1 MRQILLSLLLLSALA
16 YSRAENYALGPD
28 SIPHDGVPKG
38 TVTKF
43 VLPPGKYY
51 PGTPHNCAVYVPAQY
66 DAAKPTPFMIFLDG
80 SQALNS
86 SMHVPVVFDNLIA
99 KHDLPPMIAIFIDPG
114 VLPAV
119 SDADQSRYNRIYEY
133 DSLTPRF
140 AEFLLDELI
149 PAVQKNYNLSQNPDD
164 RGLSG
169 VSTGAVGAFM
179 AAWNRPD
186 QFHRVLSLIGTY
198 VSMKGA
204 DELPG
209 LIRKTEPKPIRIF
222 MQDGS
227 HDHITAAEPY
237 GTHFSGSWPINNEVM
252 YEALEFAGYDVK
264 LEMGTGGHDLDQ
276 GGAILPDA
284 LRWLWRGYPAPIVE
298 QEPAAAHEPGYDAA
312 DRVFSTIYGDKP
324 WEHVGDFNSLFSV
337 TAGRHEEWGGSNSP
351 TSLTADR
358 EGNVYVPVATSDAA
372 DKRILR
378 VDPQGKVTLFTEVH
392 DPTPAPNPAQ
402 IPGPP
407 PVLHMGPGDRLYAF
421 TPGTALT
428 NIATIGNAGSIVS
441 WSVANGSA
449 SDEKVHAT
457 ADEFQIADG
466 VAEDVA
472 DFAVTKN
479 GTIYALLNTMIK
491 EIDPSG
497 HVSMALNWSHLQGV
511 TGPPTRIALSP
522 DQSMLV
528 VTDAMSRYSWSFQID
543 ADGSLVNGE
552 PFYRL
557 EMLEAANY
565 SPVSWFYEKGNAA
578 EDTNGQ
584 VYFATPLG
592 IQIAMQNGRIS
603 QILNPPI
610 PGGGPLTA
618 ITFAGNEN
626 ASWIYVVQDGKL
638 FRRHVKVRGANAWT
652 VVKPLKPTL

>member
-1 MRQILLSLLLLSALA
+1 MRQILLSLLLFLCMATC
-16 YSRAENYALGPD
+16 RAQGYTPSPD
-28 SIPHDGVPKG
+28 SLPHDGVPKG

-51 PGTPHNCAVYVPAQY
+51 PGTPHNCAVYVPAEY

-80 SQALNS
+80 SQAIDS
-86 SMHVPVVFDNLIA
+86 SMHMPVVFDNLIA

-114 VLPAV
+114 VLSAV
-119 SDADQSRYNRIYEY
+119 SDAAQNRYNRIYEY

-140 AEFLLDELI
+140 AQFLLNELI

-204 DELPG
+204 DELPA

-227 HDHITAAEPY
+227 HDHISAAEPY
-237 GTHFSGSWPINNEVM
+237 GTHFSGSWPVANQTM

-284 LRWLWRGYPAPIVE
+284 LRWLWRGYPTPIVE
-298 QEPAAAHEPGYDAA
+298 QEPTAAHEPGYDAA
-312 DRVFSTIYGDKP
+312 DRVFSTIYVDKP
-324 WEHVGDFNSLFSV
+324 WREI
-337 TAGRHEEWGGSNSP
+337 GSGYGEI
-351 TSLTADR
+351 TSLTSDV
-358 EGNVYVPVATSDAA
+358 EGNVYFDYFMDAKA
-372 DKRILR
+372 SAIER
-378 VDPQGKVTLFTEVH
+378 VDVDGKITQCAE
-392 DPTPAPNPAQ
+392 PPSGGSTPHGAP
-402 IPGPP
+402 I
-407 PVLHMGPGDRLYAF
+407 LHMGPGDRLYAAISEVDLDN
-421 TPGTALT
+421 PDHGQ
-428 NIATIGNAGSIVS
+428 IVS
-441 WSVANGSA
+441 WSVASGTA
-449 SDEKVHAT
+449 SDKRV
-457 ADEFQIADG
+457 
-466 VAEDVA
+466 VASGFDKMAPVSGFPMNMT
-472 DFAVTKN
+472 DFAVLQN
-479 GTIYALLNTMIK
+479 GTVYAAFNMDVVR
-491 EIDPSG
+491 IDPSG
-497 HVSMALNWSHLQGV
+497 RMSSALQWASLVNEM
-511 TGPPTRIALSP
+511 GPASKIALSP
-522 DQSMLV
+522 DQSMV
-528 VTDAMSRYSWSFQID
+528 VVPDQLSRYGWSFQIA
-543 ADGSLVNGE
+543 ADGSFINGE

-557 EMLEAANY
+557 EVSEAIGT
-565 SPVSWFYEKGNAA
+565 PPLTFVKGNAA

-603 QILNPPI
+603 QILNSPI

-618 ITFAGNEN
+618 ITFAGNAN
-626 ASWIYVVQDGKL
+626 ASWIYVAQDGKL

-652 VVKPLKPTL
+652 VVKPPKPTL

>member
-1 MRQILLSLLLLSALA
+1 MRQILLTLLLLLTFGACPAQIYTLS
-16 YSRAENYALGPD
+16 PD
-28 SIPHDGVPKG
+28 SLPHDGVPKG

-43 VLPPGKYY
+43 LLPPGKSY
-51 PGTPHNCAVYVPAQY
+51 PGTPHDCAIYVPAQY

-99 KHDLPPMIAIFIDPG
+99 KHDLPPMIAIFVDPG
-114 VLPAV
+114 VLPAL
-119 SDADQSRYNRIYEY
+119 SDVDQNRYNRIYEY

-140 AEFLLDELI
+140 SEFLLNELI
-149 PAVQKNYNLSQNPDD
+149 PAVQKNYNLSHNPDD

-169 VSTGAVGAFM
+169 VSTGAVGAFA

-276 GGAILPDA
+276 GGAVLPDA

-298 QEPAAAHEPGYDAA
+298 QEPAAAHEPGYDAN
-312 DRVFSTIYGDKP
+312 DRVFSTIYVDKP
-324 WEHVGDFNSLFSV
+324 WEQIRVGQEPITSV
-337 TAGRHEEWGGSNSP
+337 TSDA
-351 TSLTADR
+351 
-358 EGNVYVPVATSDAA
+358 EGNVYFTVPSMGAIESTDADGKTTVPFGGPPYAT
-372 DKRILR
+372 ILR
-378 VDPQGKVTLFTEVH
+378 
-392 DPTPAPNPAQ
+392 
-402 IPGPP
+402 
-407 PVLHMGPGDRLYAF
+407 MGANGRLYAYQP
-421 TPGTALT
+421 TSGDVISLNTAHR
-428 NIATIGNAGSIVS
+428 A
-441 WSVANGSA
+441 A
-449 SDEKVHAT
+449 SDRKTVAHGLSG
-457 ADEFQIADG
+457 IADFV
-466 VAEDVA
+466 VAQ
-472 DFAVTKN
+472 N
-479 GTIYALLNTMIK
+479 GAIYFVNEPEFSIGR
-491 EIDPSG
+491 IDPSG
-497 HVSMALNWSHLQGV
+497 AVATILHAEDLDGQMAAPSGL
-511 TGPPTRIALSP
+511 ALSP

-528 VTDAMSRYSWSFQID
+528 VTNAISSYSWSFQI
-543 ADGSLVNGE
+543 ATDGSLANGE

-557 EMLEAANY
+557 EVPETTMMTWSGAR
-565 SPVSWFYEKGNAA
+565 SAA
-578 EDTNGQ
+578 EDMNGQ

-592 IQIAMQNGRIS
+592 IQVAMQNGRIS

-610 PGGGPLTA
+610 PGGGSLTA

-626 ASWIYVVQDGKL
+626 ANWLYVIQDGKL
-638 FRRHVKVRGANAWT
+638 FRRPVKVRGANAWT
-652 VVKPLKPTL
+652 VVKPPKPTL

>member
-1 MRQILLSLLLLSALA
+1 MRQILLSLLLLSTVADG
-16 YSRAENYALGPD
+16 RAQSYALGPD

-80 SQALNS
+80 SQALDS
-86 SMHVPVVFDNLIA
+86 PMHVPTVFDNLIA

-114 VLPAV
+114 VLPVV
-119 SDADQSRYNRIYEY
+119 SDADQNRYNRIYEY

-140 AEFLLDELI
+140 AEFLLNELI

-237 GTHFSGSWPINNEVM
+237 GTHFSGSWPVNNQVM

-298 QEPAAAHEPGYDAA
+298 QEPAAAHDPGYDAA
-312 DRVFSTIYGDKP
+312 DRVFSTVYVDKP
-324 WEHVGDFNSLFSV
+324 WRQIGGYFDEIENLTSDSERNVFFANPKTSMIERVD
-337 TAGRHEEWGGSNSP
+337 AG
-351 TSLTADR
+351 
-358 EGNVYVPVATSDAA
+358 GNVTPFAGPPNAN
-372 DKRILR
+372 ILR
-378 VDPQGKVTLFTEVH
+378 TGAK
-392 DPTPAPNPAQ
+392 
-402 IPGPP
+402 
-407 PVLHMGPGDRLYAF
+407 DRLYVYQ
-421 TPGTALT
+421 TGT
-428 NIATIGNAGSIVS
+428 NDIVS
-441 WSVANGSA
+441 LDTTSGSA
-449 SDEKVHAT
+449 SDPKTLARDLPGVG
-457 ADEFQIADG
+457 DFIVRQDG
-466 VAEDVA
+466 SVYVLDIRRGMIGRIDASGQG
-472 DFAVTKN
+472 AVVWQNLEERPKC
-479 GTIYALLNTMIK
+479 
-491 EIDPSG
+491 PSG
-497 HVSMALNWSHLQGV
+497 L
-511 TGPPTRIALSP
+511 TLSP

-528 VTDAMSRYSWSFQID
+528 VTDEISRYSWSFQIA
-543 ADGSLVNGE
+543 ADGSLDNRE

-557 EMLEAANY
+557 EVPETTEVSLENG
-565 SPVSWFYEKGNAA
+565 VNGAA

-638 FRRHVKVRGANAWT
+638 FRRPVKVKGANAWT
-652 VVKPLKPTL
+652 VVKPPKPTL